1 MPTPTGA
8 EPINERLFRLRTDLV
23 RVRAS
28 IARGENNGASSNTGG
43 VGLTEI
49 AYEHLVER
57 ERKLAA
63 DISALEAA
71 SPDPPP
77 APASAS
83 YSPASPT
90 ERLAPGSTHP
100 MPPLHTKQGNR
111 PLPKDPRT
119 SGKTGHKP
127 DTP

>member
-8 EPINERLFRLRTDLV
+8 EPINELLFRLRTDLV

-49 AYEHLVER
+49 AYERLVER
-57 ERKLAA
+57 ERKLPA

-83 YSPASPT
+83 SSPASPT
-90 ERLAPGSTHP
+90 DTISRS
-100 MPPLHTKQGNR
+100 K
-111 PLPKDPRT
+111 KYKRT
-119 SGKTGHKP
+119 VLT
-127 DTP
+127 TNNQ

>member
-43 VGLTEI
+43 VWLTEI

-100 MPPLHTKQGNR
+100 MPPNG
-111 PLPKDPRT
+111 PRL
-119 SGKTGHKP
+119 SPQRIVIPNFYGQCDGREP
-127 DTP
+127 YA